1 MRRSLDFG
9 GALLT
14 MLTLTAALGLGGCG
28 GSGQTIGQA
37 LGYGQK
43 GPDEMVVIKR
53 PPLVLP
59 PDYNLRPPRPGE
71 QRADIANA
79 GERARRMLLGQAPA
93 AGATDESAPSAGQ
106 TVLLGRTNR
115 IERNL
120 DALTDSRSENRVD
133 GALLRRLLTWR
144 PPSDA
149 KSAGAGE
156 RALLD
161 QAADAAAGGKGT
173 TSPAI
178 VQIVRRQQT
187 PIDPGT
193 LSE

>member
-1 MRRSLDFG
+1 
-9 GALLT
+9 
-14 MLTLTAALGLGGCG
+14 MLTLAIALGLSGCG
-28 GSGQTIGQA
+28 GSGQTVGEA

-43 GPDEMVVIKR
+43 GPDEMAVIKR

-71 QRADIANA
+71 QRADVANV
-79 GERARRMLLGQAPA
+79 GDRARRTLLGGASVA
-93 AGATDESAPSAGQ
+93 EETDGATPSAGQ
-106 TVLLGRTNR
+106 AALLGRTNR
-115 IERNL
+115 IERDL
-120 DALTDSRSENRVD
+120 DTLTYGRSENRVD
-133 GALLRRLLTWR
+133 GALLRRLLTWQ
-144 PPSDA
+144 PSDDTEA
-149 KSAGAGE
+149 AGAGE

-161 QAADAAAGGKGT
+161 QAADAAAGGEGT

-193 LSE
+193 ISE